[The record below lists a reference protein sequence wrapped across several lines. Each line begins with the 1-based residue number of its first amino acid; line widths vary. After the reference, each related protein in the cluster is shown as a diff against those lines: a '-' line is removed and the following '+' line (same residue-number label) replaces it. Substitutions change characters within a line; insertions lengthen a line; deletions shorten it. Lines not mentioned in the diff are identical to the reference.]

1 MKHWVLISAI
11 GTALSKQESTV
22 INIGEPEGTPRLVS
36 KQSPPPSLLCW
47 QLADSCSL
55 QITYLSSSQGFAWNP
70 ELFLPSYIDCEYTPL
85 ENRRDPVHE
94 ITLSDEETKQL
105 LPQ

>member
-1 MKHWVLISAI
+1 MKHCVLMSAI

-22 INIGEPEGTPRLVS
+22 INIGEPEGTPRL
-36 KQSPPPSLLCW
+36 
-47 QLADSCSL
+47 
-55 QITYLSSSQGFAWNP
+55 ITYLSSSQGFAWNP